1 MIDRPASAGGGRTT
15 TPLVVFVHGTMDRS
29 TSFARTMGCLP
40 DLHTMAYDRRGYA
53 RSSAVEPPA
62 ESLDDHVRDLLDVID
77 GRPSVVVGHSY
88 GGDVGLAASI
98 ERPDVI
104 GSVLVFEAP
113 TPWVPWW
120 PADSAGARA
129 VAQADSP
136 EDAAEAFIR
145 RLVGD
150 RTWERLPERTR
161 AARRA
166 EGPAVLTDLKSIRD
180 DAAFDLDAV
189 TVPVV
194 VGSGSEGEPH
204 HRECARRMAEAL
216 RDAELVEINGGAHG
230 SHMTHPQQFAA
241 LVRQAIERSKSR

>member
-1 MIDRPASAGGGRTT
+1 M
-15 TPLVVFVHGTMDRS
+15 VFVHGSMDRS
-29 TSFARTMGCLP
+29 TSFRRVTDALP
-40 DLHTMAYDRRGYA
+40 DLHTVVYDRRGYA
-53 RSSAVEPPA
+53 RSLDVEPPA
-62 ESLDDHVRDLLDVID
+62 RGLDDHVRDLIDVI
-77 GRPSVVVGHSY
+77 GERRSVVVGHSY

-98 ERPDVI
+98 QRADIVR
-104 GSVLVFEAP
+104 SVLAFEAP

-136 EDAAEAFIR
+136 EDAAEAFMR

-150 RTWERLPERTR
+150 RTWERLPQPTR

-166 EGPAVLTDLKSIRD
+166 EGRAVLTDLSSIRGH
-180 DAAFDLDAV
+180 AAFDLGAV
-189 TVPVV
+189 AVPVV
-194 VGSGSEGEPH
+194 VGSGTEGEAH

-216 RDAELVEINGGAHG
+216 PDAELVEINGGGHG

-241 LVRQAIERSKSR
+241 LVRQAVERARSS